1 MNKISPFYG
10 SSLQAFG
17 YCQRM
22 QRDGAC
28 QYSIPLP
35 AFHAQNNKGNHKRG
49 RFFHPLKAFFFLLLL
64 LMLAGCSNEPKLPEP
79 PISFP
84 FSAWKAGERLDFQF
98 RIKERRLYEFSI
110 GIYYKER
117 AKDDYE
123 DRERVRK
130 LVGIYDRDSTGKIK
144 NPGVLIPLT
153 LKVTQE
159 DDNQGKVIID
169 NKFYELKYSGHSVG
183 YFSKNIT
190 SIILEPGNYR
200 CQVESLSD
208 IPEFAGREM
217 KFFLAKNHA
226 K

>member
-1 MNKISPFYG
+1 MNKISPSYG
-10 SSLQAFG
+10 VPLQAFG

-22 QRDGAC
+22 QRDSAC
-28 QYSIPLP
+28 QYSISLP
-35 AFHAQNNKGNHKRG
+35 AFPAQNNKGNYQVG
-49 RFFHPLKAFFFLLLL
+49 GFFRPLKAFFFLLLL

-79 PISFP
+79 PIVFP
-84 FSAWKAGERLDFQF
+84 FSAWKAGEKLDFQF

-130 LVGIYDRDSTGKIK
+130 LVGIYDRDNTGKIK
-144 NPGVLIPLT
+144 NPGILIPLT

-169 NKFYELKYSGHSVG
+169 NKFYEL
-183 YFSKNIT
+183 
-190 SIILEPGNYR
+190 
-200 CQVESLSD
+200 
-208 IPEFAGREM
+208 
-217 KFFLAKNHA
+217 
-226 K
+226 